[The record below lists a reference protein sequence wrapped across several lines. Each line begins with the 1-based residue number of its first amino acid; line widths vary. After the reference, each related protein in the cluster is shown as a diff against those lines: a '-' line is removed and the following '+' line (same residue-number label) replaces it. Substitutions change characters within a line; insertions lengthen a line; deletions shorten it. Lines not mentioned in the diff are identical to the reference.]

1 MPPQVMTEMMRQA
14 LLEDSMAEGL
24 NFHDGMD
31 RFQRTR
37 PAVPEAQ
44 GNHIFAEHPRYPH
57 KGKQYIPVRYVY
69 QEYPRMIYQQRLI
82 DSVLVSKAL
91 EVVIAETKDKQKTWD
106 GFLDRLLSIQV
117 DIDFRQL
124 ALPSTVPDGTALRL
138 LKRTLILQIQAAE
151 REAWKTKNHPKTFE
165 DYKLWANS
173 PISQIVNS
181 EQELKAIGKGWFLSP
196 DCKPETEINNGR
208 GTS

>member
-14 LLEDSMAEGL
+14 LLEDALAEGL

-37 PAVPEAQ
+37 PAIPEAQ
-44 GNHIFAEHPRYPH
+44 GHHIFAEHPRYPH
-57 KGKQYIPVRYVY
+57 KGKQYIPVRYIY
-69 QEYPRMIYQQRLI
+69 QEYPRMVYQPRLI
-82 DSVLVSKAL
+82 DSVLVARAL
-91 EVVIAETKDKQKTWD
+91 DVVISAPPEKKQVMWD

-124 ALPSTVPDGTALRL
+124 ALPSAVPDATAQRL

-173 PISQIVNS
+173 PIQATVND
-181 EQELKAIGKGWFLSP
+181 EKELKAMGRGWFLKP
-196 DCKPETEINNGR
+196 DCKPESEINV
-208 GTS
+208 

>member
-1 MPPQVMTEMMRQA
+1 MPSQPMTEMMRQA
-14 LLEDSMAEGL
+14 LLEDSLAESL
-24 NFHDGMD
+24 NYHDGMD

-37 PAVPEAQ
+37 PAIPEAQ

-69 QEYPRMIYQQRLI
+69 QEYPRMVYQQRQI

-91 EVVIAETKDKQKTWD
+91 DNVISEVKDKQKSWD
-106 GFLDRLLSIQV
+106 VFLDKLLAIQV

-124 ALPSTVPDGTALRL
+124 ALPSSVPDGTALRL

-165 DYKLWANS
+165 DYKLWVNS
-173 PISQIVNS
+173 PIQKIVND
-181 EQELKAIGKGWFLSP
+181 ENELKAAGRGWYLSP
-196 DCKPETEINNGR
+196 DCKPESEINVPK
-208 GTS
+208 SA